1 MHIVATAG
9 HVDHGKSTLV
19 RALTGVDPDR
29 LDEEKR
35 RGLTIDLGFAFATLP
50 SGRQVSFID
59 VPGHVRF
66 IKNMLAGVGAIDA
79 VLFVV
84 AATEGWMPQ
93 SAEHLAILEL
103 VGTKR
108 GVVVLTKRDLVDAET
123 LELAQLDVA
132 EHVAGSFLSNAPV
145 VSVDARSG
153 AGIDALIGALDE
165 LTATTQ
171 TAADAGRPR
180 LWIDRAFTATGAGRV
195 VTGTLTGGTI
205 DVEDRLRLVPGDVEV
220 RVRGIQTQ
228 GGAVGSIG
236 AGHRVAL
243 NLAGA
248 SAEALRR
255 GVAVV
260 RGAQWHRTGCFDAS
274 LSVLAQLDHPVTRR
288 GAYALH
294 LGTGEWPVRLRVL
307 GPDALA
313 PGDTG
318 SVRLFVGA
326 ELPLLP
332 EDRYVLREFGRDET
346 VGGGVVLD
354 VDPQLR
360 AVDAQPDLSVE
371 RVIAEHGWLSVD
383 ELERL
388 TGHTRAPTLGTY
400 VGTPQLLDAL
410 VADVR
415 SRVSEAGAF
424 GLDLAR
430 LTELERL
437 AAQRLARDP
446 AEALTI
452 ADGRARAS
460 VSADPLTQ
468 HPLLARLDASPFSPP
483 APDGVSAAE
492 LTALVRRGLVVNADG
507 VFFSAQAVERAASA
521 LSALLRAQPDGVTMA
536 QMRDHWGTTRKYALA
551 LAGHLDRTGV
561 TRRRGDVRIAGPR
574 LTASGD

>member
-1 MHIVATAG
+1 MHIIATAG

-50 SGRQVSFID
+50 SARQVSFID

-103 VGTKR
+103 LGTTR
-108 GVVVLTKRDLVDAET
+108 GIVVLTKCDLVDAET
-123 LELAQLDVA
+123 LELAKLDVA
-132 EHVAGSFLSNAPV
+132 QHTDGSFLADAPV
-145 VSVDARSG
+145 VTVDAR
-153 AGIDALIGALDE
+153 AGHGVDELLAALDE
-165 LTATTQ
+165 LTAHTS

-180 LWIDRAFTATGAGRV
+180 LWIDRSFTATGAGRV
-195 VTGTLTGGTI
+195 VTGTLTGGTVAV
-205 DVEDRLRLVPGDVEV
+205 DDRLHLVPGDAQV

-228 GGAVGSIG
+228 GGAVSSIG

-243 NLAGA
+243 NLTGA
-248 SAEALRR
+248 STSGLRR

-260 RGAQWHRTGCFDAS
+260 RDAQWHRTGCFDAS
-274 LSVLAQLDHPVTRR
+274 LSVLAQLDHLVTRR

-313 PGDTG
+313 PGETG
-318 SVRLFVGA
+318 NVRLFVDA

-332 EDRYVLREFGRDET
+332 QDRYVLREFGRDET
-346 VGGGVVLD
+346 VGGGMVLD

-360 AVDAQPDLSVE
+360 AADAQPDLSVD
-371 RVIAEHGWLSVD
+371 RVIAEHGWLQVAQ
-383 ELERL
+383 LERL
-388 TGHTRAPTLGTY
+388 TGHTREPTLGQW
-400 VGTPQLLDAL
+400 VGTPEHLDAL
-410 VADVR
+410 LADVR
-415 SRVSEAGAF
+415 TRVGEAGAF
-424 GLDLAR
+424 GVDLAQ

-437 AAQRLARDP
+437 GVERLAGDP
-446 AEALTI
+446 AQALTI
-452 ADGRARAS
+452 AQGRVRAGAD
-460 VSADPLTQ
+460 ADPLAD
-468 HPLLARLDASPFSPP
+468 HPLLARLDATPFSPP
-483 APDGVSAAE
+483 APDGVAGAE
-492 LTALVRRGLVVNADG
+492 LTALVRRGLVVNANG
-507 VFFSAQAVERAASA
+507 VFFSAQAVERAAGRLA
-521 LSALLRAQPDGVTMA
+521 HLLADQPDGVTMA
-536 QMRDHWGTTRKYALA
+536 QIRDHLGTTRKYALA
-551 LAGHLDRTGV
+551 LAGHFDRTGV
-561 TRRRGDVRIAGPR
+561 TRRRGDYRIAGPR
-574 LTASGD
+574 LTAAAS